1 MALWAILA
9 YLLVYRGRL
18 EELGVRVVLDLDEL
32 LVLLVV
38 IDCYTLVDVR
48 KLKKDVLK
56 EHVGAFCQEW
66 FGVEFKVGDFGRIV
80 CALS

>member
-1 MALWAILA
+1 MALWAILV

-48 KLKKDVLK
+48 KLKKRCVERACGGVLSR
-56 EHVGAFCQEW
+56 VVWCR
-66 FGVEFKVGDFGRIV
+66 V
-80 CALS
+80 